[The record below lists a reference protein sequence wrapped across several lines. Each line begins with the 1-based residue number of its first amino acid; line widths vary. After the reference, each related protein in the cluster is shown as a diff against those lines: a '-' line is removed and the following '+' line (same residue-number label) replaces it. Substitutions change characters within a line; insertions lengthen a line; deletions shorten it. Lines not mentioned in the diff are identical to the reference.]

1 MESQRVRRKHR
12 PPPRA
17 SLASGWTLRYALG
30 AYLAVLAVGIV
41 VAVGLTGSELR
52 LGVGVLC
59 VDVAMLATLIP
70 LRRGHALSARDL
82 GLRPTLPAPA
92 VGLVVLS
99 AIVIAIIDGIWNHG
113 VLQQPVTPLL
123 ATLHES
129 AAAKVLGGFAA
140 VFCAP
145 VIEEIFFRG
154 LLYRALRNRMSIA
167 RAALLGGVLFGLV
180 HATTYPL
187 DSLPPKMVFGVIA
200 CLLYEY
206 TGSLYPG
213 IALHSFIDATAF
225 EIAISG
231 HDRIVFLA
239 FLVLGAILLLY
250 AGKQRAR
257 PA

>member
-1 MESQRVRRKHR
+1 
-12 PPPRA
+12 
-17 SLASGWTLRYALG
+17 
-30 AYLAVLAVGIV
+30 VLAVGIA
-41 VAVGLTGSELR
+41 VAVGLSSGELR

-70 LRRGHALSARDL
+70 LRRAHALSAREL
-82 GLRPTLPAPA
+82 GLRPTAPAPA
-92 VGLVVLS
+92 VGLVALS
-99 AIVIAIIDGIWNHG
+99 AVVIAIIDGIWNHG
-113 VLQQPVTPLL
+113 ILQQPVTPLL

-129 AAAKVLGGFAA
+129 TAAKMLGGFAA
-140 VFCAP
+140 VLCAP

-154 LLYRALRNRMSIA
+154 LLYRALRNRMSVA

-206 TGSLYPG
+206 TGSLYPS
-213 IALHSFIDATAF
+213 IALHSFIDATTF

-231 HDRIVFLA
+231 HDRVVVLV
-239 FLVLGAILLLY
+239 FLVLGALFVLY
-250 AGKQRAR
+250 ARIRHLR
-257 PA
+257 PTSKEVSRGVG